1 MLLNSGY
8 SGAVICDWQ
17 HCVCNVGIRS
27 ACPFWSCVSLF
38 SLDAKLELCCSLIV
52 QYEKNNMKH
61 HKLIY
66 ILQQV
71 GSSIELLVCELG
83 VDAKL
88 ELSCSLIV
96 RIILSLCRGRIKHNG
111 SYLWVR
117 CWPTVY
123 YTLISSLRK
132 RDSEI
137 HIPNIL
143 AFLRL
148 LYVLKSCFIFDS

>member
-1 MLLNSGY
+1 
-8 SGAVICDWQ
+8 
-17 HCVCNVGIRS
+17 
-27 ACPFWSCVSLF
+27 
-38 SLDAKLELCCSLIV
+38 
-52 QYEKNNMKH
+52 MKH

-111 SYLWVR
+111 SYL
-117 CWPTVY
+117 
-123 YTLISSLRK
+123 
-132 RDSEI
+132 
-137 HIPNIL
+137 
-143 AFLRL
+143 
-148 LYVLKSCFIFDS
+148 